1 MKKNLLL
8 LISASFISAVGFS
21 QSTIELL
28 GAPGTGGPAGVGP
41 VFTGQ
46 AVTFHTAAA
55 TAYSPV
61 VTATYSI
68 TNQQFASI
76 EGNPTS
82 LGVQMGSTITG
93 TANSPVPTANIY
105 DLINVLGGS
114 VNTNYT
120 ACNSC
125 GVGTGIDI
133 AANRSIKFT
142 CFADALVNAA
152 GTQLQALNARV
163 HFADIT
169 ITFNRPVSNPMLHI
183 TGLGGQAFY
192 TAAAVNYDMGYSTDF
207 DLLTPGLTLSKI
219 SGNAPLTVTATSIS
233 NNAARFG
240 AATTAAPIHGI
251 SRIAATGTVA
261 VLGTNITTIS
271 FRLFLRGDG
280 GIIVNNAG
288 TVIPATNGNIV
299 RWALHG
305 GFIPGGGGPVQESIS
320 GDGFL
325 LGLSLQQPVT
335 VSGTV
340 FNDPDGANVNNSSGG
355 ANLVP
360 AGLFANLT
368 DNLGNVVFSSGVN
381 TDGTYSF
388 PAIFEGSSYSVK
400 ISTTAG
406 VQGSPVPALVLPSGW
421 ATTGEFNGT
430 PNTGNDGTA
439 NGTSASFAVAV
450 ANVINTN
457 FGIERLPESAFNLQA
472 NQPNPSGINNF
483 IVPASAFQVNNVGAT
498 PNTQDYDIGT
508 VTNIRITAFPA
519 NAASIT
525 INGTQYTSGSWP
537 ALGVTVPYT
546 NGTGPSQ
553 AISIDPIDGAVN
565 AVISFA
571 AIDNLGKEDTT
582 PGSVTL
588 PFSTVLPVKLESFTA
603 LPQGNN
609 VVVNWAVSEEVNI
622 DLYDVEFSA
631 DGANFTSIGTVK
643 PVNNAVRKTYSLTHT
658 GSFTGINYYRLKI
671 KDIDGSVKYSDI
683 RKINFSSQSII
694 SVYPVPAKENIN
706 ITLTGNIVNKP
717 ATIKIINMEGRIVY
731 RKVVAALSQ
740 TESIDISKLL
750 PGKYIINIISGNERI
765 NRSFEVAK

>member
-1 MKKNLLL
+1 MKKNYLL
-8 LISASFISAVGFS
+8 LILSALLNITGFT

-41 VFTGQ
+41 VFSGQ
-46 AVTFHTAAA
+46 VVTFHTAAA
-55 TAYSPV
+55 TAYSPA
-61 VTATYSI
+61 VTATYAI

-105 DLINVLGGS
+105 DPINALGGS
-114 VNTNYT
+114 VNANYT

-125 GVGTGIDI
+125 AVGTGIDI
-133 AANRSIKFT
+133 TANRSIKFT
-142 CFADALVNAA
+142 CFSDALVDAA

-163 HFADIT
+163 RFADLT

-183 TGLGGQAFY
+183 TGLGGQGSY

-240 AATTAAPIHGI
+240 AATTATPLHGI
-251 SRIAATGTVA
+251 NRIAATGTVA

-305 GFIPGGGGPVQESIS
+305 GFIPGGGGAVQESIT

-325 LGLSLQQPVT
+325 LGVSLQQPVT

-340 FNDPDGANVNNSSGG
+340 FNDPDGVNVNNSSGG

-360 AGLFANLT
+360 SGLFANLT
-368 DNLGNVVFSSGVN
+368 DNLGNVVASVPVN
-381 TDGTYSF
+381 TNGTYSF
-388 PAIFEGSSYSVK
+388 PAMFEGSSYAVK
-400 ISTTAG
+400 ISTGAG
-406 VQGSPVPALVLPSGW
+406 VQGSPAPALVLPAGW
-421 ATTGEFNGT
+421 DVTGEFNGA
-430 PNTGNDGTA
+430 PNTGNDGTP
-439 NGTSASFAVAV
+439 NGTTALFTIGAV
-450 ANVINTN
+450 NIINTN
-457 FGIERLPESAFNLQA
+457 FGIQRLPESAINLQA
-472 NQPNPSGINNF
+472 NQSNPGGINNF
-483 IVPASAFQVNNVGAT
+483 TVPASAFQINNVGVT

-508 VTNIRITAFPA
+508 VTNIRITAFPT

-525 INGTQYTSGSWP
+525 INGTQYTSGTWP
-537 ALGVTVPYT
+537 ALGVTVPYI

-553 AISIDPIDGAVN
+553 AISVDPIDGAVN
-565 AVISFA
+565 TVISFA
-571 AIDNLGKEDTT
+571 AIDNSGKEDAT

-588 PFSTVLPVKLESFTA
+588 PFSTVLPIKLESFTVSP
-603 LPQGNN
+603 LGNN
-609 VVVNWAVSEEVNI
+609 VVINWVVSEEVNVEG
-622 DLYDVEFSA
+622 YDVEFA
-631 DGANFTSIGTVK
+631 NDGISFTSIGAIAS
-643 PVNNAVRKTYSLTHT
+643 VNSTVRKTYSLIHK
-658 GSFTGINYYRLKI
+658 GSFSRINYYRLKI
-671 KDIDGSVKYSDI
+671 KDLDGSVKHSDV
-683 RKINFSSQSII
+683 RKINFEKQNSI
-694 SVYPVPAKENIN
+694 SVYPVPAKEA
-706 ITLTGNIVNKP
+706 ITVTIAGVIINKP
-717 ATIKIINMEGRIVY
+717 ATIKVTSMDGRVVY
-731 RKVVAALSQ
+731 RKSTASLSQ
-740 TESIDISKLL
+740 AESIDVSKLL
-750 PGKYIINIISGNERI
+750 PGKYVISIISGNERI
-765 NRSFEVAK
+765 NRLFEVTK